1 MPLCKL
7 ISGLESTTMLKLVV
21 PQIRLI
27 RRKEIIPSRTM
38 CPLYC
43 VYIVVEDVNLLPMMG
58 TALPRHQ
65 KPAGGWVG
73 RLLPVACTFG
83 SLDSHAHSSHNLWAG
98 TGIGNGSKV
107 VLGWNWYNF
116 EHCNCWSYEKL
127 AKFLY
132 MTVHRG
138 LGKSPI
144 NNKGEGTHRTVT
156 TASSKILC
164 CSLITSAAVSS
175 PTTQKVK
182 FVNQPSKEVLL
193 WSTESTFSGTST

>member
-1 MPLCKL
+1 MPKL
-7 ISGLESTTMLKLVV
+7 IV

-27 RRKEIIPSRTM
+27 RRKEIVPTRTM

-43 VYIVVEDVNLLPMMG
+43 VYIVVEVVKLLAMMG

-73 RLLPVACTFG
+73 RLLPVACAFG
-83 SLDSHAHSSHNLWAG
+83 SLDSYAHGCHSLWDG
-98 TGIGNGSKV
+98 TAIGNGSKV
-107 VLGWNWYNF
+107 ILRWNWYNS
-116 EHCNCWSYEKL
+116 EHRNCWSYEKL

-132 MTVHRG
+132 TTVRRS
-138 LGKSPI
+138 LDKSLI

-164 CSLITSAAVSS
+164 CSLVTSAAVSP
-175 PTTQKVK
+175 PTTQKVN
-182 FVNQPSKEVLL
+182 FVKQPSKEVLM
-193 WSTESTFSGTST
+193 WSTKSTFSGTST